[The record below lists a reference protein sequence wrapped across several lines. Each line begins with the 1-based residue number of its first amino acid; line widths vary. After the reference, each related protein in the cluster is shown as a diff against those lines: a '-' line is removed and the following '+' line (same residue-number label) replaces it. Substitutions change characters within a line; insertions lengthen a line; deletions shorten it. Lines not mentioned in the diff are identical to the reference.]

1 MSASETRPA
10 QGMKL
15 KDKVVVVTG
24 AGSGLGAAV
33 ARHLAE
39 DRQMKVVLLDL
50 PTSSAGEL
58 AAQLAQRLVA
68 PLGADRAIFLPTDVT
83 DEKQVADAIARACAH
98 WGGLHACLNIAGI
111 PGTMRLLNRDGSVPQ
126 GDVFDQTLKVNLA
139 GTFHVMRH
147 CASAFVRN
155 ALEEGERGV
164 VVNVASIAAFE
175 GSRGH
180 VAYSASKAGV
190 VGMMLP
196 AARELADWGIRVV
209 TVAPGLFDTPMLH
222 TIAPHTLEKMA
233 TTALWP
239 KRFGT
244 ADEFSQLVAH
254 ILDNRYINAE
264 VIRIDGGARLA

>member
-1 MSASETRPA
+1 MNASDPA
-10 QGMKL
+10 NDAKL
-15 KDKVVVVTG
+15 KDKVVVITG
-24 AGSGLGAAV
+24 AGSGLGACV

-39 DRQMKVVLLDL
+39 DRHMKVVLLDL

-58 AAQLAQRLVA
+58 AAR
-68 PLGADRAIFLPTDVT
+68 LGADRAIFLPTDVT
-83 DEKQVADAIARACAH
+83 DEHQVADAIAQACAH
-98 WGGLHACLNIAGI
+98 WGRLHACLNIAGI
-111 PGTMRLLNRDGSVPQ
+111 PGTMRLLNRDGSVPE
-126 GDVFDQTLKVNLA
+126 GDVFDRTLKVNLA
-139 GTFHVMRH
+139 GTFQVMRH
-147 CASAFVRN
+147 CASALVRN
-155 ALEEGERGV
+155 ELEEGERGV
-164 VVNVASIAAFE
+164 IVNVASIAAFD

-196 AARELADWGIRVV
+196 AARELAHWGIRVV

-222 TIAPHTLEKMA
+222 TIAPHTLDKMA

-239 KRFGT
+239 KRFGN
-244 ADEFSQLVAH
+244 ADEFSGLVAH